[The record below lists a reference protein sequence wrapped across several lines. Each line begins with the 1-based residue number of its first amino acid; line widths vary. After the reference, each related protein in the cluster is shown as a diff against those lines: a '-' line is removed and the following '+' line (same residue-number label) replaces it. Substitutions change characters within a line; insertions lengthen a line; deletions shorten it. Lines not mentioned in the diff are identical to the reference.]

1 MGLHEKQNKAV
12 RELGDAINS
21 AIEESPLVADALEHL
36 RRLGYE
42 ADLNVKL
49 EIRLEEIEEPKVKVP
64 DEIELELTEEDL
76 RTLRR
81 MKIKVDE

>member
-12 RELGDAINS
+12 RELGDAINT
-21 AIEESPLVADALEHL
+21 AIEESTLVADALEHL

-49 EIRLEEIEEPKVKVP
+49 EIRLEEIEEPAVKVL
-64 DEIELELTEEDL
+64 EEVELELTEEDL

-81 MKIKVDE
+81 MKIRVDE

>member
-12 RELGDAINS
+12 RELGDAINT
-21 AIEESPLVADALEHL
+21 AIEESTLVADALEHL

-49 EIRLEEIEEPKVKVP
+49 EIRLEEIEEPAVKVP
-64 DEIELELTEEDL
+64 DEVELELTDEDL

-81 MKIKVDE
+81 MKIRVDE

>member
-12 RELGDAINS
+12 KELGDAINT
-21 AIEESPLVADALEHL
+21 AIEQSTLVADALEHL

-49 EIRLEEIEEPKVKVP
+49 EIRLEEIEEPALNVLEEV
-64 DEIELELTEEDL
+64 ELELTEEDL

-81 MKIKVDE
+81 MKIRVDE